1 MFPTVILS
9 FSEAFCHL
17 LIAHFHRFRL
27 GINGTVWQHTVHL
40 AFIIT
45 DDCDLILKGHIFF
58 NIAADNFLHCFK
70 VVLNFNHLRVLVRLN
85 KQYGNHIF
93 LFRIRKSPAELTVL
107 RLKIYGLKADAVA
120 EIKAMRVH
128 RIFHNLHHIGHRKG
142 TVFVP
147 FGVVQIKHLI
157 HIFEG
162 LAVNLAVKN
171 LIVDFGI
178 DSLTALQL
186 FQKLVSHKGDIV
198 GVTLH
203 INLINSYIHR
213 SKLLCF
219 DL

>member
-1 MFPTVILS
+1 MFGRHIRFQSYTFIRAVKGRSIDG
-9 FSEAFCHL
+9 
-17 LIAHFHRFRL
+17 IAAH
-27 GINGTVWQHTVHL
+27 
-40 AFIIT
+40 
-45 DDCDLILKGHIFF
+45 DCNLVLNGHIFF

-70 VVLNFNHLRVLVRLN
+70 AVLNFNHLRVLIRLN
-85 KQYGNHIF
+85 KQNGNHIF
-93 LFRIRKSPAELTVL
+93 LFRFRKSPAELTVL
-107 RLKIYGLKADAVA
+107 RFKINGLKSDAVA

-128 RIFHNLHHIGHRKG
+128 WIFHNFHHIGHRKR
-142 TVFVP
+142 TVFVT

-178 DSLTALQL
+178 DRLTALQF
-186 FQKLVSHKGDIV
+186 FQKLISHKGDIV

-203 INLINSYIHR
+203 IDLINSYIHR